1 MIRPGCRPATRAATR
16 SRVTLVA
23 VAVATTVALAGC
35 AAGQISQT
43 ASQANSA
50 TGATVTVN
58 GIAIRDAQITFPE
71 APAGAESAAVY
82 RTGGSA
88 PVEMYVINE
97 STESDRLVS
106 ASSPVA
112 GSVTVEGETDLPA
125 GTMMIVGSES
135 GTGGQSGPGSAQ
147 ESALPPIG
155 SPGAS
160 SSAEPTNSAAEPPDT
175 SPTGSASASGEAPAA
190 GLQPPPALGEIAPST
205 RFARVELTGLRE
217 DIQAGLS
224 YEIVLTFER
233 AGQVAVKLPVGY
245 PAEPREAAETE

>member
-1 MIRPGCRPATRAATR
+1 
-16 SRVTLVA
+16 VTLVA
-23 VAVATTVALAGC
+23 VAVASTVALAGC
-35 AAGQISQT
+35 AAGQIAQT
-43 ASQANSA
+43 ANQANNSS
-50 TGATVTVN
+50 GATVTVN

-88 PVEMYVINE
+88 PVEMYVINQ

-125 GTMMIVGSES
+125 GTMMVVGGES
-135 GTGGQSGPGSAQ
+135 GTGGQSEPGSAQ

-155 SPGAS
+155 SPGGS
-160 SSAEPTNSAAEPPDT
+160 SSAEPTNSAAEPPNT

-190 GLQPPPALGEIAPST
+190 GLQPPPALGALAPST

-233 AGQVAVKLPVGY
+233 AGQVAVELPVGY
-245 PAEPREAAETE
+245 PGEPREAAETE

>member
-35 AAGQISQT
+35 AAGQIAQT
-43 ASQANSA
+43 ANQANSA

-82 RTGGSA
+82 RAGGSA
-88 PVEMYVINE
+88 PVEMYVINQ

-125 GTMMIVGSES
+125 GTMMVVGERVRD
-135 GTGGQSGPGSAQ
+135 GRAV
-147 ESALPPIG
+147 
-155 SPGAS
+155 GAGL
-160 SSAEPTNSAAEPPDT
+160 DR
-175 SPTGSASASGEAPAA
+175 GVRAPADRVARSELVGRAHELGRRA
-190 GLQPPPALGEIAPST
+190 GRHLAHRVGLGE
-205 RFARVELTGLRE
+205 R
-217 DIQAGLS
+217 
-224 YEIVLTFER
+224 
-233 AGQVAVKLPVGY
+233 
-245 PAEPREAAETE
+245 